1 MSATMVSKA
10 VANGAE
16 TALPNLTKMFNL
28 AGKTAVITGAS
39 GGLLQVVSKYFLQA
53 GASVALID
61 CNLEQL
67 EPSVK
72 KLTEWYNAPGNKLND
87 YANPNQ
93 IISSWACDIADA
105 HKVNATVNAIREHHG
120 SPLNI
125 LINGAGY
132 NEKSLAEEYPPEKFK
147 RIIDVNLNGSMFI
160 SQAVANT
167 LIKDKVPGSFILV
180 GSMSGSIINRPPLM
194 QTGYNTSKAGVIHM
208 AKSLA
213 SEWSKYNIRVNCLSP
228 GYIATPMT
236 KQLMDANPTVK
247 AEWESQ
253 TPMARMAEPY
263 EFAGPL
269 VFLAS
274 DASSYMTG
282 HDLIVDGGFTIW

>member
-1 MSATMVSKA
+1 MISKA
-10 VANGAE
+10 AAHGAHVM
-16 TALPNLTKMFNL
+16 PNVKQLFNL
-28 AGKTAVITGAS
+28 SGKTAVITGAS
-39 GGLLQVVSKYFLQA
+39 GGLLHTVSKYFLQA

-61 CNLEQL
+61 NNMEQL

-72 KLTEWYNAPGNKLND
+72 KLTDWYNTPGNKLD
-87 YANPNQ
+87 GFTDQKQ
-93 IISSWACDIADA
+93 IISSWACDIADSQ
-105 HKVNATVNAIREHHG
+105 KVENTINAIRQHHD
-120 SPLNI
+120 SPLNV

-132 NEKSLAEEYPPEKFK
+132 NEKFYAEEYPADKFK
-147 RIIDVNLNGSMFI
+147 RIIDVNLNGSMFV

-167 LIKDKVPGSFILV
+167 LIKDGQPGSFILV

-213 SEWSKYNIRVNCLSP
+213 SEWAKHNIRVNCLSP

-236 KQLMDANPTVK
+236 KELMEANPTVK
-247 AEWESQ
+247 AEWEGQ
-253 TPMARMAEPY
+253 TPMSRMAEPY

-269 VFLAS
+269 LYMAS
-274 DASSYMTG
+274 DASSFMTG
-282 HDLIVDGGFTIW
+282 HDLLVDGGFTVW